1 MYIVQCFLV
10 FHIDAENVSEKAT
23 EQREERLIKISY
35 EKSRQCVLSEIE
47 VDSYG
52 ERHVVNNS

>member
-1 MYIVQCFLV
+1 M
-10 FHIDAENVSEKAT
+10 DAENVSEIAT

-52 ERHVVNNS
+52 ERRVVNNS

>member
-1 MYIVQCFLV
+1 MVC
-10 FHIDAENVSEKAT
+10 ENVSETET
-23 EQREERLIKISY
+23 EQREEHLIKINY
-35 EKSRQCVLSEIE
+35 DKSRQCVLSEIE